1 MGDDGSRWLLYIFH
15 AIEIVEIEQPT
26 TAHQPDPLA
35 HHPITCRRAAQ
46 DSGGLLPPDSTH
58 AYAQQQAKRGV
69 ELWIS
74 FLYSI
79 TITIIQIFNLI

>member
-1 MGDDGSRWLLYIFH
+1 MYQNEGLLYIFH
-15 AIEIVEIEQPT
+15 AIEIVEIARPATAYQPNLL
-26 TAHQPDPLA
+26 LA

-46 DSGGLLPPDSTH
+46 DSGGFLPPDSTH

-69 ELWIS
+69 ELWIF